1 MNSHGLPVLPFE
13 PNFWGCHKKKK
24 KKIYG
29 SQELTLKLGG
39 VWLWGRAD
47 ERQSR
52 LMPQIREDMG
62 GPVCWLGSFITHTDP
77 LPRGGS
83 CHPFTKRTAAL
94 LTPELPPPLSP
105 HLGPGKCNQRRE
117 S

>member
-1 MNSHGLPVLPFE
+1 MNSHGLLVLPFK
-13 PNFWGCHKKKK
+13 PNFWGYHKK

-29 SQELTLKLGG
+29 SQELTVKLGG
-39 VWLWGRAD
+39 AWLWGRAD

-62 GPVCWLGSFITHTDP
+62 RPVCWLGSFIAHTDTP
-77 LPRGGS
+77 VALGGS
-83 CHPFTKRTAAL
+83 CHPFTTKTAAL

-105 HLGPGKCNQRRE
+105 HLGPGKCNQRCE